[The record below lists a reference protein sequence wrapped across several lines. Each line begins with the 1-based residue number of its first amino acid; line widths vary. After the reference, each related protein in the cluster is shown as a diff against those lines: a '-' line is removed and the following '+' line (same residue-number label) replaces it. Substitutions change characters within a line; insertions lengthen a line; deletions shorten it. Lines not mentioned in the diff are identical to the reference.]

1 MQMCPQYASNLA
13 DGNNS
18 VQYKANIKRKKIIER
33 KKCKEIIHMG
43 SEKTNKNIKIF
54 LLIKLEAL

>member
-18 VQYKANIKRKKIIER
+18 VQYKANLKRKKIIER
-33 KKCKEIIHMG
+33 KKM
-43 SEKTNKNIKIF
+43 
-54 LLIKLEAL
+54 